1 MSDNVKEIILV
12 VDDEPINLMI
22 AQKLLSTDYKV
33 AAANSAAAALR
44 YLEKNRPN
52 LILMDI
58 KMPEMDGFE
67 TVAAIKRQEE
77 LSAIPI
83 IFLTAD
89 NDSATEEK
97 CFRSGAVDFV
107 GKPFVSEILLSRI
120 KRTLELER
128 YKVHL
133 EEMVEA
139 QSRELVAKTEKM
151 NQIQNSIIVGMANI
165 IEYRDSDTGF
175 HVKHT
180 QNYVDFIVNKLY
192 WDHVFPELEDDEYRA
207 NICRA
212 AVLHDIGKIKIP
224 DSVLLKPGR
233 LTDEEYAIMKQHT
246 VYGSQIIKDV
256 ISDIEDDSYIKT
268 AIEIA
273 LHHHEFY
280 NGNGYPMGLK
290 GEEIPLSARIMAV
303 ADVFDALY
311 EERCYKKPMR
321 PIEKIFD
328 ILEEEKGTHFD
339 AKVVD
344 AFIELKPTILEYLEQ
359 QEAMEA

>member
-1 MSDNVKEIILV
+1 MSETTKEIILV
-12 VDDEPINLMI
+12 VDDEPLNLMI
-22 AQKLLSTDYKV
+22 AQKLLSTEYKV
-33 AAANSAAAALR
+33 APATSAAAALR
-44 YLEKNRPN
+44 YLEKNKPN

-58 KMPEMDGFE
+58 NMPEMNGFD
-67 TVAAIKRQEE
+67 TVAEIKKREE
-77 LSAIPI
+77 CSSIPI

-89 NDSATEEK
+89 NDPQTEEK

-107 GKPFVSEILLSRI
+107 GKPFIAEILLSRI
-120 KRTLELER
+120 RRTLELER
-128 YKVHL
+128 YRINL

-139 QSRELVAKTEKM
+139 QSRELIAKTEKM

-165 IEYRDSDTGF
+165 IEYRDSDTGY

-180 QNYVDFIVNKLY
+180 QNYVSIIINKLRK
-192 WDHVFPELEDDEYRA
+192 DHVFPELEDLEYCD

-224 DSVLLKPGR
+224 DSVLLKQGK
-233 LTDEEYAIMKQHT
+233 LTDDEYMQMKNHT
-246 VYGSQIIKDV
+246 VYGAEIIRDV
-256 ISDIEDDSYIKT
+256 ISDLEDDNYIET
-268 AIEIA
+268 AIDIA

-280 NGNGYPMGLK
+280 NGKGYPMGLA

-311 EERCYKKPMR
+311 EERCYKQPMR
-321 PIEKIFD
+321 PMEKIFE

-344 AFIELKPTILEYLEQ
+344 AFIQSKDTIIEYLNS
-359 QEAMEA
+359 

>member
-1 MSDNVKEIILV
+1 MDDNAKEIILV

-22 AQKLLSTDYKV
+22 AQKLLSTEYKV
-33 AAANSAAAALR
+33 APANSAAAAFR

-67 TVAAIKRQEE
+67 TVAEIKKNEE
-77 LSAIPI
+77 YSTIPI

-89 NDSATEEK
+89 NDSDTEEK

-107 GKPFVSEILLSRI
+107 GKPFVAEILLSRI
-120 KRTLELER
+120 RRTLELER
-128 YKVHL
+128 YRIHL

-139 QSRELVAKTEKM
+139 QARELVAKTEKM
-151 NQIQNSIIVGMANI
+151 NQIQNSIIMGMANI
-165 IEYRDSDTGF
+165 IEYRDSDTGS

-180 QNYVDFIVNKLY
+180 QTYVDFIVNKLY
-192 WDHVFPELEDDEYRA
+192 QDHVFPELEDAEHRA
-207 NICRA
+207 NICKA
-212 AVLHDIGKIKIP
+212 AVLHDIGKIKIS
-224 DSVLLKPGR
+224 DSILLKPGR
-233 LTDEEYAIMKQHT
+233 FTDEEYEIMKQHT
-246 VYGSQIIKDV
+246 IYGSQIIKDV

-268 AIEIA
+268 AIDIA

-280 NGNGYPMGLK
+280 DGKGYPMGLK

-303 ADVFDALY
+303 ADAFDALY

-321 PIEKIFD
+321 PINKIFE
-328 ILEEEKGTHFD
+328 ILEEGKGTHFD

-344 AFIELKPTILEYLEQ
+344 AFIELKPTIMEYLAD
-359 QEAMEA
+359 QE